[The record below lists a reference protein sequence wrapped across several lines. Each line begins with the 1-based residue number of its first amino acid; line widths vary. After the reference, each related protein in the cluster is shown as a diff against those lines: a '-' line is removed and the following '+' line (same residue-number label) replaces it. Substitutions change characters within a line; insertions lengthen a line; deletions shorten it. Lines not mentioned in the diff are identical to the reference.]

1 MLLNKEQVKLINERK
16 VTHIKN
22 FVLLERNYD
31 FNLMSTLLEENAM
44 NVMIKSNTGH
54 LNSIYQIKGAT
65 NVLKEFRTFF
75 DFLLKMFKFKSDS
88 RDGVDLFFS
97 LVTQTG
103 VPHEDVEHVFIIG
116 LKGKTI
122 YRIYDKN
129 NVDYEI
135 NKGDMI
141 FIPRKIKHKVIG
153 LNPRIIAS
161 IGFYD
166 REA

>member
-1 MLLNKEQVKLINERK
+1 
-16 VTHIKN
+16 
-22 FVLLERNYD
+22 
-31 FNLMSTLLEENAM
+31 
-44 NVMIKSNTGH
+44 
-54 LNSIYQIKGAT
+54 
-65 NVLKEFRTFF
+65 
-75 DFLLKMFKFKSDS
+75 MFKFKSDS